1 MKLTKAVG
9 IRIENLL
16 KEKNITQYRLCKEG
30 GIPRST
36 LSLIVK
42 GSYETVKLDTIYQV
56 VATLGITLSEFFD
69 DELFYNIQDWLKI
82 RCKKYK
88 VGILPTLFIFCF
100 VKF

>member
-69 DELFYNIQDWLKI
+69 DELFYNIQD
-82 RCKKYK
+82 
-88 VGILPTLFIFCF
+88 
-100 VKF
+100 